1 MMNIYGE
8 YFYGN
13 KISAYGLEHNRV
25 DYGTLAKA
33 FDAVLNNNIIGRYEW
48 DQISGFVDYSEEI
61 EELQERADE
70 LEQSRRDGFEPEYYA
85 RRLAEL
91 EDQIEELRAE
101 EESANFPEIFQYYIV
116 SNSGAELLQE
126 AGEIVFYNYDLD
138 MYLWGVTHYGTSWDY
153 VLTDIPCNTGTI

>member
-1 MMNIYGE
+1 MNIYGE

-33 FDAVLNNNIIGRYEW
+33 FDAVLHNNIIATNYADWE
-48 DQISGFVDYSEEI
+48 QVSGFVDNSEEI
-61 EELQERADE
+61 EELQERADA
-70 LEQSRRDGFEPEYYA
+70 LEQSRRDGFEPEYYE

-91 EDQIEELRAE
+91 QEEIEELEREQE
-101 EESANFPEIFQYYIV
+101 EPEIFQYYIV

-126 AGEIVFYNYDLD
+126 IGEIVFYNWELD
-138 MYLWGVTHYGTSWDY
+138 MYLWGVTHFGTSWDD